1 MKPLPNFLR
10 VWAFFVCIHSMFGQN
25 ADIPPPDARIAL
37 VARVAALAE
46 SRGKAVVLPENLVN
60 PFTGVVREQTVV
72 EVAIGSIPVGL
83 SGPELLSQLAATI
96 PSTGTL
102 VFGGN
107 AMLLL
112 GPKKVKVGE
121 KIPVSFEGKDYQLTL
136 TAVTPTTFTVQL
148 GKELSTRTVRK
159 R

>member
-1 MKPLPNFLR
+1 MKLLP
-10 VWAFFVCIHSMFGQN
+10 ASFFVGLLSFFSHSVLAQG
-25 ADIPPPDARIAL
+25 ADIPPPDTRTAI
-37 VARVAALAE
+37 VAKATKLAE
-46 SRGKAVVLPENLVN
+46 TRGKAPELADNLVN
-60 PFTGVVREQTVV
+60 PFTGIIREPSLP
-72 EVAIGSIPVGL
+72 EVATGPIPVGL
-83 SGPELLSQLAATI
+83 SGPELLSQLASTI

-112 GPKKVKVGE
+112 GPKKIKVGE

-148 GKELSTRTVRK
+148 GKEFSTRTVRK

>member
-1 MKPLPNFLR
+1 MKPFPIIY
-10 VWAFFVCIHSMFGQN
+10 FVGVCFGCSHSVFGQG
-25 ADIPPPDARIAL
+25 ADIPPSEPRAAI
-37 VARVAALAE
+37 VAKVTALAE
-46 SRGKAVVLPENLVN
+46 SRGKVVVLPDDLVN

-72 EVAIGSIPVGL
+72 EVATGPIPVGL

-112 GPKKVKVGE
+112 GPKKIKVGE
-121 KIPVSFEGKDYQLTL
+121 KIPVNFEGKDYQLTL
-136 TAVTPTTFTVQL
+136 MSVTPTTFTVQL

>member
-1 MKPLPNFLR
+1 MKLFPT
-10 VWAFFVCIHSMFGQN
+10 AFFVGSLSFFSHALVGQA
-25 ADIPPPDARIAL
+25 ADIPPPETRTAI
-37 VARVAALAE
+37 VAKITKLAE
-46 SRGKAVVLPENLVN
+46 SRGKAVVIADNLVN
-60 PFTGVVREQTVV
+60 PFTGIIREASQP
-72 EVAIGSIPVGL
+72 EVATGPIPIGL
-83 SGPELLSQLAATI
+83 SGPELLSQLASTI

-112 GPKKVKVGE
+112 GPKKIKVGE

-136 TAVTPTTFTVQL
+136 IAVTPTTFTVQL
-148 GKELSTRTVRK
+148 GNELSTRTVRK

>member
-112 GPKKVKVGE
+112 GAKKAKVGE

>member
-1 MKPLPNFLR
+1 MKLFP
-10 VWAFFVCIHSMFGQN
+10 VTFFVGILSILSPGLFGQA
-25 ADIPPPDARIAL
+25 ADIPPPETRTAI
-37 VARVAALAE
+37 VSKITKLAE
-46 SRGKAVVLPENLVN
+46 SRGKEVPIAENLVN
-60 PFTGVVREQTVV
+60 PFTGIIREATQP
-72 EVAIGSIPVGL
+72 EVATGPIPVGL
-83 SGPELLSQLAATI
+83 SGPGLLSQLASTI

-107 AMLLL
+107 SMLLL
-112 GPKKVKVGE
+112 GSKKVKVGE
-121 KIPVSFEGKDYQLTL
+121 QIPVSYEGKDYRLTL